1 MTDFE
6 NLVKGQRYMFHY
18 KDTFKGDERM
28 AFRAT
33 FVHLFEYNKYKTL
46 IVNKKDV
53 PDPKTNKA
61 EIWYLAMDLMSH
73 YETLPDILIN
83 EKCILPDDVLLE
95 IDNYF

>member
-6 NLVKGQRYMFHY
+6 NLRKGQRYMFYY
-18 KDTFKGDERM
+18 KDDYTT

-53 PDPKTNKA
+53 PLPKTNKT
-61 EIWYLAMDLMSH
+61 ETWYIAMELISR
-73 YETLPDILIN
+73 YETLPDILSN